1 MHNYSRLSHF
11 LNMLNTD
18 DKTAREYAS
27 ASLFFGYVSGLEA
40 LAQQPGFLRLQKK
53 IHLVAKLNLCDFK
66 GLWSSQSETLVNEIY
81 TISVNWC
88 SYI

>member
-1 MHNYSRLSHF
+1 MIKLPGSMPVLVCFSDMF
-11 LNMLNTD
+11 
-18 DKTAREYAS
+18 
-27 ASLFFGYVSGLEA
+27 LEA

-53 IHLVAKLNLCDFK
+53 IHLAAKLNLCDFK

-88 SYI
+88 S